1 MPTESP
7 GAFTESLES
16 STGVARTDTDAIRK
30 TTDIA
35 GTDTEGIGKRTN
47 IPEEMPETVG
57 AGSAVSLRYSFC
69 HQDCC
74 VQSPILRRRM
84 TEPSSVRPMPYH
96 SLLASS
102 RDQDWGLWFM
112 STTIT

>member
-7 GAFTESLES
+7 WAFTESLES
-16 STGVARTDTDAIRK
+16 STGVARTDTDALGM

-35 GTDTEGIGKRTN
+35 GTDTEGIGKKTN
-47 IPEEMPETVG
+47 IPEEMSVTVV
-57 AGSAVSLRYSFC
+57 AGSAASQRYSFC

-74 VQSPILRRRM
+74 VQSPVLRRRT
-84 TEPSSVRPMPYH
+84 TEPSSVSPMPYH
-96 SLLASS
+96 SLLVSS